1 MTVPDSFVQGTVF
14 FHGEL
19 DKLSRVLSEA
29 GIEVEI
35 GQWAL
40 RLFRP
45 QTRFEIAYVGNIC
58 PEAPFEVKV
67 DGYDVPLETVSAWC
81 EIVSRCLQHRGIKFE
96 MTHFTTEGEETR
108 AYDA

>member
-19 DKLSRVLSEA
+19 EELARVFSEA
-29 GIEVEI
+29 GVEFDV

-58 PEAPFEVKV
+58 PDAPFEVRV
-67 DGYDVPLETVSAWC
+67 DGYDVTLETISAWC
-81 EIVSRCLQHRGIKFE
+81 EVVSRCLQHRGIKFE
-96 MTHFTTEGEETR
+96 MTHFASAGEEIH
-108 AYDA
+108 AYNA